1 MHYGVIGAWVFGA
14 YVRDYEDNP
23 SALLGENKIVL
34 EPALRFAYKSISA
47 YVGMSR
53 IVDNRTMEDLQ
64 EIGDYQYFVRIGN
77 YDLF

>member
-1 MHYGVIGAWVFGA
+1 VGAWIFGA

-23 SALLGENKIVL
+23 SARLGENKFAL

-47 YVGMSR
+47 YVGMTR
-53 IVDNRTMEDLQ
+53 LVDNRSLDELKELD
-64 EIGDYQYFVRIGN
+64 DYKFFVRIGN